1 MGPWGSRILSRRV
14 AFLRTVAP
22 PALLAVWLASCGSI
36 GTGPLNQP
44 IQGSAEQAFAAGRI
58 NPPEADDVVVGLAFS
73 GGGTRAA
80 AFSFGVLQELDRA
93 RVTSRTGTRSLLDRV
108 AFVSGVSG
116 GSVLTAYY
124 GLKKRAALA
133 DFRERFLLRDA
144 EENLSTSFSGVNLV
158 RALGGGVNDASKL
171 SSWLNA
177 NLFDGATFAD
187 FRKTPGPRVW
197 INASDIYNRT
207 AFVFGEASFI
217 SLCSDLAQYPVA
229 DAVAASAAVPIV
241 FSPVVI
247 KSYPNQCTDKP
258 PDWVERAR
266 RDPNAAPMLKHFAD
280 ALYRYYDGSV
290 GYVKLLDGGLVDN
303 FGLSGFTIARLSAR
317 TAFEP
322 FSPEQAAKMRRF
334 IVIIVDAGRGPA
346 GDWVKTVEGPSG
358 TELVMAAADTAVAA
372 SVNAGYTAFERIMKE
387 WQAQL
392 IRWRC
397 GLSAE
402 LRARARVPANWN
414 CQDLRIVVDRV
425 GFDQL
430 GPARAAVLNAVDT
443 RFKLPPQEVDIVI
456 TAGQDALRANPIYQ
470 NFLRGI
476 GGHSP
481 SRPPGPPRPEST
493 PVAGTPPESEPA
505 GMSATAFTDGRDPAR

>member
-1 MGPWGSRILSRRV
+1 M
-14 AFLRTVAP
+14 RTVAP
-22 PALLAVWLASCGSI
+22 AVLLAVWLTACGSL
-36 GTGPLNQP
+36 GSHDGPLNQP
-44 IQGSAEQAFAAGRI
+44 IQGSAEEAFAAGRV

-80 AFSFGVLQELDRA
+80 AFSYGVLQEIDQT
-93 RVTSRTGTRSLLDRV
+93 RVGSRTGSRSLLDRV

-144 EENLSTSFSGVNLV
+144 EENLSTNFSGVNLV
-158 RALGGGVNDASKL
+158 RALGGGVNDPSKL
-171 SSWLNA
+171 SNWLSA
-177 NLFDGATFAD
+177 NLYDGATFAD

-217 SLCSDLAQYPVA
+217 SLCSNLATYPIA
-229 DAVAASAAVPIV
+229 DAVSASAAVPIV

-247 KSYPNQCTDKP
+247 KSYPSQCTDKP
-258 PDWVERAR
+258 PEWVERAR

-317 TAFEP
+317 TPFEP
-322 FSPEQAAKMRRF
+322 FSPEQAAKLRRF

-346 GDWVKTVEGPSG
+346 GDWVNTVEGPSG

-372 SVNAGYTAFERIMKE
+372 SVNAGFTAFERTMKD

-402 LRARARVPANWN
+402 LRARARVPQNWN
-414 CQDLRIVVDRV
+414 CQDLKIYVDRV

-430 GPARAAVLNAVDT
+430 GPARAKVLNAIDT
-443 RFKLPPQEVDIVI
+443 RFKLPVDQVDTLIE
-456 TAGQDALRANPIYQ
+456 AGHDALRGNPMFQ
-470 NFLRGI
+470 TFLRGA
-476 GGHSP
+476 GGHRAP
-481 SRPPGPPRPEST
+481 QPAPKPEST
-493 PVAGTPPESEPA
+493 PVAGTAPEPA
-505 GMSATAFTDGRDPAR
+505 TAYNDARDPRR